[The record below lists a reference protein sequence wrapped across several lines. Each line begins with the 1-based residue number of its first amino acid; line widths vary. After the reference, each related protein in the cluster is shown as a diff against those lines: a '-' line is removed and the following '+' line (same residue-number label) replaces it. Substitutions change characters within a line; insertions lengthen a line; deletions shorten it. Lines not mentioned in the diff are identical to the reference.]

1 MKSLQNFLDISHIF
15 EDEHLIFSGNFP
27 IMTSNLGMFM
37 WLIEAVSFEHGVVTE
52 RTEGQWVVNESLLQ
66 KSNVIL
72 QNKTTD
78 F

>member
-1 MKSLQNFLDISHIF
+1 
-15 EDEHLIFSGNFP
+15 
-27 IMTSNLGMFM
+27 MTSNLGMFM
-37 WLIEAVSFEHGVVTE
+37 WLIEAGRFEHGVDTE
-52 RTEGQWVVNESLLQ
+52 RTEGQWVMNESLLQ